1 MRIDVSSGEIRLTEN
16 QPLSL
21 REARGLRVKCTSG
34 IVWIT
39 LSGQAADVF
48 LKAGESHILLGKGL
62 ALIEC
67 IGDGSIRI
75 GMPEHRPGF
84 SQHLTSLRQSL
95 WPASDPVMSFP

>member
-21 REARGLRVKCTSG
+21 REARGLRVECTSG

-39 LSGQAADVF
+39 LSGQTADVF
-48 LKAGESHILLGKGL
+48 LKAGESHLLRGNGL

-75 GMPEHRPGF
+75 GMSERRPGIA
-84 SQHLTSLRQSL
+84 HRLASLRRSV
-95 WPASDPVMSFP
+95 WPDPGPAMSIP